1 MEWIERLNKA
11 VNYIEE
17 HLAEEISYEALGQI
31 ACCSS
36 YHFQR
41 MFGYMAGTSLSEYI
55 RRRKMSRAAAD
66 LQKGENKIIDIA
78 LKYGYESPTSFN
90 RAFQSIH
97 GFPPSQAKADG
108 AVFKSFPPVSFQI
121 TIKGAVQM
129 DYRVETKEAFRII
142 GISTPL
148 EKDIEKNFEEVPLLW
163 QKAAMDGTIPHLAGL
178 MNSQPMGILGVSA
191 CTEGSEDWRYYI
203 AAASTL
209 PTDSFEEYTV
219 PAATWAIFSGQGT
232 GQSIQELERRI
243 VSEWLPTSG
252 YEYANA
258 PDVEV
263 YLDPNPASTKYEV
276 WIPVV
281 KSTAK

>member
-1 MEWIERLNKA
+1 MEWIKRLNNA

-17 HLAEEISYEALGQI
+17 HLASEIDYEALGRI

-41 MFGYMAGTSLSEYI
+41 MFGYMAGIPLSEYI

-78 LKYGYESPTSFN
+78 LKYGYDSPTAFN

-97 GFPPSQAKADG
+97 GLPPSQAKTG
-108 AVFKSFPPVSFQI
+108 GVTLKSFPPISFQI
-121 TIKGAVQM
+121 TIKGAEQM
-129 DYRVETKEAFRII
+129 DYRIETKEAFRII
-142 GISTPL
+142 GINAPL
-148 EKDIEKNFEEVPLLW
+148 DKDIEKNFEAVPLLW
-163 QKAAMDGTIPHLAGL
+163 QKAAMDGTIPRLVTM
-178 MNSQPMGILGVSA
+178 MNSKPMGILGVSA
-191 CTEGSEDWRYYI
+191 CPEGLENWRYYI

-209 PTDSFEEYTV
+209 PADGFEEYTV

-263 YLDPNPASTKYEV
+263 YLDPDPKNTKYEV
-276 WIPVV
+276 WIPVAE
-281 KSTAK
+281 KQ